1 MSHLFALTISNKQ
14 YKGRKSHEDFFV
26 VIADSV
32 PEAFARFQ
40 RRMTAG
46 VLDDWVHDNTFNL
59 QLMRHSTPN
68 TIMAEGISWNSY
80 LPDYTL
86 YQEYDMTIQN
96 KVITNV
102 ELRVSE
108 EERQVNKRETD
119 SDDDDM
125 MVENSSKRARS
136 I

>member
-1 MSHLFALTISNKQ
+1 
-14 YKGRKSHEDFFV
+14 
-26 VIADSV
+26 
-32 PEAFARFQ
+32 
-40 RRMTAG
+40 
-46 VLDDWVHDNTFNL
+46 
-59 QLMRHSTPN
+59 
-68 TIMAEGISWNSY
+68 MAEGISWNSY

-96 KVITNV
+96 KVITNL